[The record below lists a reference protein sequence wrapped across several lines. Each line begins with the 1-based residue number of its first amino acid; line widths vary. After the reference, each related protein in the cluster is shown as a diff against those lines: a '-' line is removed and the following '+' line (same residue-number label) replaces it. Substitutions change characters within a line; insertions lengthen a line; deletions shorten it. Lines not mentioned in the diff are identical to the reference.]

1 MLSGRRGTHLLDRA
15 FVREACPVVCSRA
28 FCFLEVAH
36 LRLVAAVLVLAVS
49 SPALAEDTKQRF
61 DSAPATE
68 LPASLRLPASV
79 LANVG
84 ADQDQGP
91 PRKKPKRKRPD
102 CNQNGCG
109 YKALLGGISIAKDI
123 QATEKVSVR
132 VIPTTNSLGGDEA
145 STPIVVRARV
155 DGQYGLHLRA
165 KF

>member
-1 MLSGRRGTHLLDRA
+1 M
-15 FVREACPVVCSRA
+15 VCSGA
-28 FCFLEVAH
+28 FCFVEVAH

-49 SPALAEDTKQRF
+49 SPALAEETKQGF
-61 DSAPATE
+61 DAAPATE
-68 LPASLRLPASV
+68 LPASLRVPASV
-79 LANVG
+79 LAHVG

-109 YKALLGGISIAKDI
+109 YKALLGGIAIAKDI

-132 VIPTTNSLGGDEA
+132 VIPTTNSLGEEA